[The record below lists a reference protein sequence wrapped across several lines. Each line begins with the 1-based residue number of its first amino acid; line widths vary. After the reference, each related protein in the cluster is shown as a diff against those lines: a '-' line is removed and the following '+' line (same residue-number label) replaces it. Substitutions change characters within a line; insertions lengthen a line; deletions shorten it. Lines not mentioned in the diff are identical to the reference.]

1 MAVVE
6 QSEEMYGGTCINV
19 ACIPSKSLV
28 KNAERASRRDDTK
41 EEQRTFYKQAIREKI
56 LGAMLFCEAS
66 HEMINLLKLAMDV
79 EADYTIL
86 RDFIY
91 THPTMSEALN
101 ELLQS

>member
-1 MAVVE
+1 MKGSGRGRIFS
-6 QSEEMYGGTCINV
+6 QSVLRKSRHDSKAQLLQKPVGLLKVIVCEETG
-19 ACIPSKSLV
+19 
-28 KNAERASRRDDTK
+28 
-41 EEQRTFYKQAIREKI
+41 KI